1 MALSA
6 NFKED
11 ILYSYVPISEE
22 QLTIIEVL
30 NFPDKESLSSLV
42 SLESL
47 KGIWS
52 VFLRVTK
59 ALITFPKQDN
69 E

>member
-1 MALSA
+1 LARSA

-47 KGIWS
+47 KGI
-52 VFLRVTK
+52 
-59 ALITFPKQDN
+59 
-69 E
+69 